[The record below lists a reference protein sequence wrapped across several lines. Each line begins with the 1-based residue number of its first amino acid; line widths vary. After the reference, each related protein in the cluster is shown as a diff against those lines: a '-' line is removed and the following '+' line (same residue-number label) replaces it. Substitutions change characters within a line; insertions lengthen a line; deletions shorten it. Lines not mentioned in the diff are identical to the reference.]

1 LPKRE
6 ISLLNLP
13 NQDTITR
20 LSSSPRR
27 RNALTVG
34 IGAICE
40 NGKAAVVAADKMVT
54 FGNPMNLQTEPP
66 ALKKIIELTERTL
79 MVFSGSTADGE
90 EIVTGAKPSIAVNPR
105 QPVKSIAEAVKE
117 SYSKHK
123 QRRVED
129 NILRPLLGAD
139 FAQFQTLVAQSPTSQ
154 VLQQVLGLIMQ
165 HNLNTDLLVA
175 GLDDSGAH
183 VFVIT
188 HPGQLLPLATT
199 GFGSVGSGAVHAGV
213 RMSLAQ
219 HTSAASLVDTLYN
232 VYEAKRASEV
242 APGVGKLT
250 DLALIQDGHIFFAGP
265 DMLKALE
272 NSHKEKPALTKHE
285 QEALKK
291 VCDECTKK
299 QSDATT
305 QSGTADAAA

>member
-1 LPKRE
+1 M
-6 ISLLNLP
+6 
-13 NQDTITR
+13 
-20 LSSSPRR
+20 
-27 RNALTVG
+27 TVG

-40 NGKAAVVAADKMVT
+40 DGRAAVVAADKMVT

-66 ALKKIIELTERTL
+66 KLKKIIELTDRTL

-90 EIVTGAKPSIAVNPR
+90 EIVNGAKPSIAVNPR
-105 QPVKSIAEAVKE
+105 QPVKDIAEAIKQ
-117 SYSKHK
+117 SYARHK

-139 FAQFQTLVAQSPTSQ
+139 FAQFQNMVAQSPTST
-154 VLQQVLGLIMQ
+154 VLQQILGFIMQ

-175 GLDDSGAH
+175 GLDDAGAQ
-183 VFVIT
+183 VFVVT

-199 GFGSVGSGAVHAGV
+199 GFGAVGSGAVHAGV

-219 HTSAASLVDTLYN
+219 HTSSASLVETLYN

-250 DLALIQDGHIFFAGP
+250 DLAVIHGGKIFFVGVE
-265 DMLKALE
+265 MLKALDTA
-272 NSHKEKPALTKHE
+272 HKEKPALSKHE

-291 VCDECTKK
+291 ACDELIKPEPV
-299 QSDATT
+299 QP
-305 QSGTADAAA
+305 GTADATA